1 LIVLSKKN
9 SETQN
14 EKITMRQQIDPPGT
28 PPLIGP
34 FSPAILAQGRTL
46 YVSGQGP
53 QDPVT
58 KGFRLGNI
66 EEETRLTLDNVTRLL
81 HGAGADWSHVVKVG
95 VYLTRMEDFA
105 AFNRVY
111 SEYLVTP
118 SPARTTII
126 CSLLAGISV
135 EVDCIAVI
143 D

>member
-1 LIVLSKKN
+1 
-9 SETQN
+9 
-14 EKITMRQQIDPPGT
+14 MRQQIDPPGT

-58 KGFRLGNI
+58 RSFRLGDI
-66 EEETRLTLDNVTRLL
+66 EDETRLTLDNVTRLL
-81 HGAGADWSHVVKVG
+81 HGAGADWSNVVKVN
-95 VYLTRMEDFA
+95 VYLARSDDFA

-111 SEYLVTP
+111 GGYLVAP
-118 SPARTTII
+118 APARTTII
-126 CSLLAGISV
+126 CALLAGISV
-135 EVDCIAVI
+135 EVDCIAVL